1 MKALIKIGGS
11 LLDDASSRHDLARQI
26 AAIAASGVHVT
37 VVHGGGKQMT
47 RFLEERGIKSNFVRG
62 LRVTTEETIDAVLKV
77 LAGSVNTQLSAALGA
92 AGARTVG
99 LTGIDSGVAIADQL
113 DPELGFVGRV
123 SSSDPALLDT
133 LTAAGY
139 MPVVACVAGGTN
151 GQVYN
156 VNGDS
161 MAVAVASAWKADRL
175 VFLTDVPGVLDASK
189 TILPRLTIEA
199 CRKLIADGVATGGM
213 QAKLDAAT
221 TAVSH
226 GVAEVRIVRGS
237 DADIVTRVFAGENAG
252 TKIIA
257 GAK

>member
-11 LLDDASSRHDLARQI
+11 LLDDATSRHDLARQI

-123 SSSDPALLDT
+123 TSSDPALLTT

-139 MPVVACVAGGTN
+139 MPVVACVAGGAS

-189 TILPRLTIEA
+189 TILPQLTIED

-226 GVAEVRIVRGS
+226 GVVEVRIVRGS
-237 DADIVTRVFAGENAG
+237 DPDIVTRVFDGESAG
-252 TKIIA
+252 TRIIA
-257 GAK
+257 RA

>member
-1 MKALIKIGGS
+1 VKVLIKIGGS
-11 LLDDASSRHDLARQI
+11 LLDDAPSRQNLARQI
-26 AAIAASGVHVT
+26 AKIAAEGVHVT

-47 RFLEERGIKSNFVRG
+47 RFLEERGVKSTFVRG
-62 LRVTTEETIDAVLKV
+62 LRVTTDETIDAVMKV

-92 AGARTVG
+92 AGARAVG
-99 LTGIDSGVAIADQL
+99 LTGIDSGVAVADQL

-123 SSSDPALLDT
+123 TSSNPALLDT

-139 MPVVACVAGGTN
+139 VPVVACVAGGTD

-175 VFLTDVPGVLDASK
+175 IFLTDVPGVLDASK
-189 TILPRLTIEA
+189 TLLPSLTVA
-199 CRKLIADGVATGGM
+199 DCGKLIADGIATGGM

-221 TAVSH
+221 NAVSH

-237 DADIVTRVFAGENAG
+237 DPDIVTRVFAGENIG
-252 TKIIA
+252 TRIFQA
-257 GAK
+257 